1 MVTTEELGTIFSEIG
16 NDLRLGDVT
25 AEFAPYR
32 DLKIRWTRASGW
44 ARFSVS
50 DYLKGA
56 PEEVVRDLAG
66 CLMERIVSGE
76 TADYSE
82 RTMGWLT
89 SEEFRDLNQDTYIER
104 SRSIGEIDA
113 QDSEVLTEAYRK
125 LVSKGLVPEV
135 EGLRL
140 FWSRNGNVSK
150 SGQSSCLMRVV
161 IMNRRFLDD
170 KVPEEVLS
178 YCLLYQLANIT
189 VGFGK
194 NGPER
199 NRAVNEVSD
208 GYVGS
213 ETAKQWLDQ
222 VMMEV

>member
-1 MVTTEELGTIFSEIG
+1 M
-16 NDLRLGDVT
+16 
-25 AEFAPYR
+25 
-32 DLKIRWTRASGW
+32 
-44 ARFSVS
+44 
-50 DYLKGA
+50 
-56 PEEVVRDLAG
+56 
-66 CLMERIVSGE
+66 
-76 TADYSE
+76 
-82 RTMGWLT
+82 
-89 SEEFRDLNQDTYIER
+89 EFRDLNQDTYIER

-125 LVSKGLVPEV
+125 LVSKGLVPEI

-140 FWSRNGNVSK
+140 FWSRNGNVTK

-189 VGFGK
+189 VGFEK

-208 GYVGS
+208 GYAGS

>member
-1 MVTTEELGTIFSEIG
+1 MVTSEELGTIFSEIG

-135 EGLRL
+135 EGLRM

-161 IMNRRFLDD
+161 IMNRRLLDE
-170 KVPEEVLS
+170 KVPKEVLD
-178 YCLLYQLANIT
+178 YCLLHELANIT
-189 VGFGK
+189 IPFGLD
-194 NGPER
+194 NIER
-199 NRAVNEVSD
+199 KKEVNEVTN
-208 GYVGS
+208 GFVGA
-213 ETAKQWLDQ
+213 ETAKKWLDQ
-222 VMMEV
+222 VMMGI